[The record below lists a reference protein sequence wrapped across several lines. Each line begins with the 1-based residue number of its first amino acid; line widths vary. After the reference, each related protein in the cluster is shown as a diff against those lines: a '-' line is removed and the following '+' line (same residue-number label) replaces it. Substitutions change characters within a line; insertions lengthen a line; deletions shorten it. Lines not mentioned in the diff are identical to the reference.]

1 MSSQRGAMSRS
12 LCLDSDWICLRC
24 SWERKGTCHISAMRA
39 CSYREQG
46 KAPTAV
52 LPSPQMAA
60 ELRTL
65 SPGHVFLVTY
75 EAASL
80 WGKQSSLSVRS
91 LPASPLSCLCCKFKR
106 PCFRNDSFLRG
117 EDRGAR
123 ANFLQNRLL
132 GRKPE
137 VVARKAHGG
146 TGTAVPR
153 RSPARFHMISIREGH
168 PAVSHHLPTR
178 ARHMCMSTKHP
189 VFQVPCI
196 FPPRSLF
203 LPLGA
208 HLILQYSLFYS
219 PRPVVTQNIHIWIQ
233 FTECLVALLV
243 LNTK

>member
-1 MSSQRGAMSRS
+1 MKRLLSGESRAPCQPVVSQPALCPVSAAGLRGPVSGMIVFS
-12 LCLDSDWICLRC
+12 L
-24 SWERKGTCHISAMRA
+24 
-39 CSYREQG
+39 
-46 KAPTAV
+46 
-52 LPSPQMAA
+52 
-60 ELRTL
+60 
-65 SPGHVFLVTY
+65 
-75 EAASL
+75 
-80 WGKQSSLSVRS
+80 
-91 LPASPLSCLCCKFKR
+91 
-106 PCFRNDSFLRG
+106 G

-137 VVARKAHGG
+137 EVSREAHGG

-168 PAVSHHLPTR
+168 PAVSHHLLTR
-178 ARHMCMSTKHP
+178 VRGMLMSTEHP
-189 VFQVPCI
+189 VSRVSCI
-196 FPPRSLF
+196 FRPRSLF

-219 PRPVVTQNIHIWIQ
+219 PRPFVAQNIHVWIQ